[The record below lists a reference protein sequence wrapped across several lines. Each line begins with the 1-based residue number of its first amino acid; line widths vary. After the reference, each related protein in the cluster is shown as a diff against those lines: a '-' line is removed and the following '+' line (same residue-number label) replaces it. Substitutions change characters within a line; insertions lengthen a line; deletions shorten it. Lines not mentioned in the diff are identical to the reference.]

1 MSYFIYKED
10 GAFFVQQ
17 DQSEKDQPW
26 GEYKTFTEA
35 KREAIKMQ
43 QREIERLRK
52 NLKLLKIMRKYDF
65 TKWAIRGSAA
75 N

>member
-1 MSYFIYKED
+1 MSYFIYMED
-10 GAFFVQQ
+10 AAFFVQQ
-17 DQSEKDQPW
+17 ERSEDDQPL

-52 NLKLLKIMRKYDF
+52 NLKLLKILRKFDV
-65 TKWAIRGSAA
+65 TK
-75 N
+75 

>member
-1 MSYFIYKED
+1 MSYFIYKEN
-10 GAFFVQQ
+10 AEFFVQQ
-17 DQSEKDQPW
+17 ERSEDDQPL

-52 NLKLLKIMRKYDF
+52 NLKLLKILRKFDV
-65 TKWAIRGSAA
+65 TK
-75 N
+75 

>member
-10 GAFFVQQ
+10 AAFFVQR
-17 DQSEKDQPW
+17 DRSEDDQPW

-43 QREIERLRK
+43 QVEIERLRK
-52 NLKLLKIMRKYDF
+52 NLKLLKILRKYDV
-65 TKWAIRGSAA
+65 TK
-75 N
+75 